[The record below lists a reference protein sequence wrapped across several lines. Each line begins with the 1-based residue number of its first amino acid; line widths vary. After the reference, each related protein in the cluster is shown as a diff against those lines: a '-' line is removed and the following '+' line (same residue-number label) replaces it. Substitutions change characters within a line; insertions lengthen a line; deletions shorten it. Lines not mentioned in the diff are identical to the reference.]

1 MSADAFIEQVRT
13 SLRRSLFQ
21 RLRPLGLSQDE
32 INRLVTQATTRSI
45 ALSGVQELAA
55 IAVSVGPV
63 AAALESAVPDS
74 PALANYRTVRD
85 QVRDPIRELILDTVP
100 DEV

>member
-32 INRLVTQATTRSI
+32 VNRLVSHATSRAMI
-45 ALSGVQELAA
+45 LSGIQELAA
-55 IAVSVGPV
+55 VAIAAGPV
-63 AAALESAVPDS
+63 ADALQTAAPDS
-74 PALANYRTVRD
+74 PALVQYRNVRE
-85 QVRDPIRELILDTVP
+85 QVRDPIRNLMQQEAQV
-100 DEV
+100 EV

>member
-21 RLRPLGLSQDE
+21 RLRPLGLTQDE
-32 INRLVTQATTRSI
+32 INRLVSQATTRAM

-55 IAVSVGPV
+55 VAVAAGPV
-63 AAALESAVPDS
+63 AVALQTAAPDS
-74 PALANYRTVRD
+74 PALANYRTVRE
-85 QVRDPIRELILDTVP
+85 QVRDPIRQLMV
-100 DEV
+100 DEVPEEV